1 MSDKS
6 IIVENISKRYRI
18 GLLESKSDT
27 LAGALFNYI
36 KYPINNFKRLRSLT
50 SFNDTNNNEETIL
63 WALKDVNFEVKEGEI
78 LGVIGQN
85 GAGKS
90 TLLKIL
96 SRITVPTKG
105 TAILKGRVSSLLEVG
120 TGFHPELTGREN
132 VYLNGTIL
140 GMSRKEIDSKFDEIV
155 DFSGI
160 EKFIDTPVK
169 RYSSGMAVR
178 LAFSVG
184 ANLNSDILIIDE
196 VLAVGDTNFQR
207 KCIGRMKEI
216 GQKGRTV
223 LFVSHNLSTIA
234 RLCDRT
240 ILFDNG
246 KIIMDGNT
254 EAVLSH
260 YLKSG
265 LGKSPQ
271 KTWTEEDAPGNKIV
285 RLRSIRIISD
295 EDKVI
300 DTLDIR
306 NSVKIEME
314 YIVLKQGYILTPT
327 YRFYNEHGICLFTTL
342 DNVQKWENEIKNTG
356 EYKSV
361 VEVPGNF
368 LAEGTVF
375 VGAGIS
381 TINPEK
387 IHFFEKDAVCFNVI
401 DPMEGDSARGNYIG
415 HLLGAVRPI
424 LKWNTNFQKN

>member
-1 MSDKS
+1 
-6 IIVENISKRYRI
+6 
-18 GLLESKSDT
+18 
-27 LAGALFNYI
+27 
-36 KYPINNFKRLRSLT
+36 
-50 SFNDTNNNEETIL
+50 
-63 WALKDVNFEVKEGEI
+63 
-78 LGVIGQN
+78 
-85 GAGKS
+85 
-90 TLLKIL
+90 LLKIL

-216 GQKGRTV
+216 GEKGRTV

-246 KIIMDGNT
+246 EIIKDGNT

-265 LGKSPQ
+265 IGKSPQ
-271 KTWTEEDAPGNKIV
+271 CTWTDEDAPGNEVVILKC
-285 RLRSIRIISD
+285 IRVVSD
-295 EDKVI
+295 EGVI
-300 DTLDIR
+300 VDTLDIR
-306 NSVKIEME
+306 NSVKIEMD
-314 YIVLKQGYILTPT
+314 YFVLKKGYILTPS
-327 YRFYNEHGICLFTTL
+327 YQFYNEQGVCIFTTL
-342 DNVQKWENEIKNTG
+342 DNMQDWKYRTKNVG
-356 EYKSV
+356 KYKSV

-368 LAEGTVF
+368 LSEGAVF
-375 VGAGIS
+375 VGAVIV

-387 IHFFEKDAVCFNVI
+387 IHFFEKDAVSFNVI
-401 DPMEGDSARGNYIG
+401 DPMKGDSARGDYTG
-415 HLLGAVRPI
+415 HLNGIVRPI
-424 LKWNTNFQKN
+424 LKWHTEYQN